1 MATTEA
7 DPGVQGKKLSK
18 SGGDDEKLIAR
29 NKSYNKVLD
38 LQAAYI
44 RTREEG
50 KFDEIPNALFRWKSK
65 AEWHEKEH
73 GW

>member
-1 MATTEA
+1 MN

-18 SGGDDEKLIAR
+18 SDSEEKLDAR

-38 LQAAYI
+38 LQATYLRVRA
-44 RTREEG
+44 EG
-50 KFDEIPNALFRWKSK
+50 KFDEIPNALSRWKNK
-65 AEWHEKEH
+65 AEWHEKEF

>member
-1 MATTEA
+1 MTET

-18 SGGDDEKLIAR
+18 SGGDDAKLIAR

-38 LQAAYI
+38 AQATYI

-65 AEWHEKEH
+65 SEWHEKEH